1 MFEKFE
7 NPILNA
13 WLNNYTGE
21 NELEGNSSFDN
32 VRRYIDY
39 IYFSQI
45 QPDRLDRDFD
55 LLNQICDEVP
65 EGMGLIGIAITMNG
79 QLLST
84 WTDIDDILQKDGQGR
99 FEVYI
104 LAYKGEFSADEL
116 ISRVYHKR
124 QAGYNFSEIIGYF
137 KTQKIVVRWENL
149 PNINIVFVAEEKAE
163 AQSIKSKEFTVS
175 IQQIDEEKLYAIAKA
190 NKREYQAT
198 LEYKD
203 SIEFGKL
210 EDAGQVYVVLCSAD
224 SLVRIIT
231 NDDGLIRANIFD
243 DNVRDYQGDTDV
255 NREMEATLS
264 THPVNFVLFN
274 NGITIVCDEL
284 ESKNRALIIKN
295 PQIVNGCQTCNSLY
309 KVKRKETDLSQVQV
323 IVKVI
328 EATKPE
334 VTQGIV
340 KGTNRQNIVYEEAFE
355 TIRRYHKELEDF
367 FNIMQT
373 EGFHKVY
380 YERRSKQYARDNKIK
395 PHQKISFRVLIQSMV
410 AMYMNH
416 VETSHRHESK
426 LIGDYK
432 NKLFVEGQSYYP
444 YYVAALL
451 ASNLECIMKQD
462 CSLKDMRPYKMHLL
476 FMIQELSMGPAPDI
490 NDKERIEEYCKKL
503 LKLLGRTEY
512 KTTVLRAAD
521 RFRQIMGRWV
531 AAKGSDYRYAIK
543 DNPEFKDFMLKEL
556 RGSNEAE
563 ANSNIYTG
571 RVMTVT
577 TDKHGNLFGFIAFK
591 PENVYFNEL
600 DNPDMDISY
609 EGKTVSFR
617 LTGKAGKIRGINV
630 RVL

>member
-1 MFEKFE
+1 MFGHSILKAWFE
-7 NPILNA
+7 E
-13 WLNNYTGE
+13 YKKE
-21 NELEGNSSFDN
+21 NELEDNSSLDN
-32 VRRYIDY
+32 ERRYIDY
-39 IYFSQI
+39 IYFSQF
-45 QPDRLDRDFD
+45 QPDRLDRDYD

-65 EGMGLIGIAITMNG
+65 EGIGLIGIAITMNG

-84 WTDIDDILQKDGQGR
+84 RTDIDDILQKNSRGR

-104 LAYKGEFSADEL
+104 LAYKEELSADDL
-116 ISRVYHKR
+116 ICEVYNKR
-124 QAGYNFSEIIGYF
+124 QDGYNYSEIIDYF
-137 KTQKIVVRWENL
+137 QTQKIVVKWEDL

-163 AQSIKSKEFTVS
+163 IQSIKSKEYTVN
-175 IQQIDEEKLYAIAKA
+175 IQHINEEKLYAIAKA
-190 NKREYQAT
+190 NKKEYQAT

-210 EDAGQVYVVLCSAD
+210 EGAGQVYVVLCSAD

-255 NREMEATLS
+255 NQEMEATLS
-264 THPVNFVLFN
+264 TSPVNFVLFN
-274 NGITIVCDEL
+274 NGITVVCDKL
-284 ESKNRALIIKN
+284 ESKNKELIIKN

-309 KVKRKETDLSQVQV
+309 KVWGKGNDLSQVQV

-328 EATKPE
+328 EAIEPD

-355 TIRRYHKELEDF
+355 TIRGYHKELEDF
-367 FNIMQT
+367 FNSMRT
-373 EGFHKVY
+373 EGFCKVY
-380 YERRSKQYARDNKIK
+380 YERRSKQYARDNTIK
-395 PHQKISFRVLIQSMV
+395 PYQKISIRVLIQSMV

-426 LIGDYK
+426 LITDYK
-432 NKLFVEGQSYYP
+432 DKLFVEGQSYYP
-444 YYVAALL
+444 YYVAALM

-462 CSLKDMRPYKMHLL
+462 RSLTDMRPYKMHLL
-476 FMIQELSMGPAPDI
+476 FLIQELSMGPAPDI
-490 NDKERIEEYCKKL
+490 DNKERIEEYCKKL
-503 LKLLGRTEY
+503 LKLLSGADY
-512 KTTVLRAAD
+512 KTMVLRAAD

-531 AAKGSDYRYAIK
+531 AAKGANYRYSIK

-556 RGSNEAE
+556 RGNIVAE
-563 ANSNIYTG
+563 VNSNVYTG
-571 RVMTVT
+571 RVMRVT
-577 TDKHGNLFGFIAFK
+577 TDKHGNLFGFIAHK
-591 PENVYFNEL
+591 PQNVYFNEL

-617 LTGKAGKIRGINV
+617 LTGKAGKVRGINV

>member
-1 MFEKFE
+1 MFE
-7 NPILNA
+7 NPILKA
-13 WLNNYTGE
+13 WLDDYNKE
-21 NELEGNSSFDN
+21 NELEGNNSLHN
-32 VRRYIDY
+32 ERRYIDY

-65 EGMGLIGIAITMNG
+65 EGMGVIGIAITMNG

-84 WTDIDDILQKDGQGR
+84 WTDIDDIMQKDGQGR

-104 LAYKGEFSADEL
+104 LAYKEKFSADAL
-116 ISRVYHKR
+116 ISEVYNKR
-124 QAGYNFSEIIGYF
+124 HDRYNFSEIIGYF
-137 KTQKIVVRWENL
+137 QTQKIVVRWEDL
-149 PNINIVFVAEEKAE
+149 PNINIIFVAEEKAE
-163 AQSIKSKEFTVS
+163 AQSIKSKEYTIS
-175 IQQIDEEKLYAIAKA
+175 IQQINEEKLYAIAQA
-190 NKREYQAT
+190 NRKEYQAT
-198 LEYKD
+198 LEYQD

-210 EDAGQVYVVLCSAD
+210 KDAGQVYVVLCSAD
-224 SLVRIIT
+224 SLVSILT

-255 NREMEATLS
+255 NQEMEATLS
-264 THPVNFVLFN
+264 ANPVNFVLYN
-274 NGITIVCDEL
+274 NGITIVCDKL
-284 ESKNRALIIKN
+284 ESKNRELIIKN

-309 KVKRKETDLSQVQV
+309 KVKRKGKDLSQVQV

-328 EATKPE
+328 GATKPE
-334 VTQGIV
+334 VAQGIV

-373 EGFHKVY
+373 EGFSKVY
-380 YERRSKQYARDNKIK
+380 YERRSKQYVRDNTIK
-395 PHQKISFRVLIQSMV
+395 PYQKISFRVLIQSMV

-426 LIGDYK
+426 LISDYK
-432 NKLFVEGQSYYP
+432 DKLFVEGQSYYP

-462 CSLKDMRPYKMHLL
+462 HSLNDMRPYKMHLL
-476 FMIQELSMGPAPDI
+476 FLIQELSMGPAPDI

-503 LKLLGRTEY
+503 LKLLGGTEY
-512 KTTVLRAAD
+512 KQAVLRAVS
-521 RFRQIMGRWV
+521 RFRQIIGQWV

-556 RGSNEAE
+556 RGSTVAE
-563 ANSNIYTG
+563 VNSNIYTG
-571 RVMTVT
+571 RVLTVT
-577 TDKHGNLFGFIAFK
+577 TDKHGNLFGFIAHK

-609 EGKTVSFR
+609 EGKKVSFR

-630 RVL
+630 RIL